1 MKNAVGRNYAQGK
14 SDAELIGHIGFGHK
28 VEVNNEAEK
37 NVLITGA
44 GSYIGESIY

>member
-1 MKNAVGRNYAQGK
+1 MKNAVGINYDQGK

-44 GSYIGESIY
+44 GSYI